1 MFEAEERWLNEQAE
15 SGWRLID
22 YSYNEVLGSRY
33 TFEVDLSAKEMRYK
47 VDFRT
52 LKNNEEFED
61 YIELYHEAGWDLI
74 AKNYRYHKFIFISE
88 EAKEIF
94 TDSTSLIERERN
106 RRKFVSIYAIYFGL
120 SAFLSFLDFLSCLD
134 FLLDLSSSLD
144 SSFLL
149 HKISF
154 ERISL

>member
-120 SAFLSFLDFLSCLD
+120 SAFLS
-134 FLLDLSSSLD
+134 LLVV
-144 SSFLL
+144 LL
-149 HKISF
+149 QLVACSQILLNLF
-154 ERISL
+154 Q